1 MCIRDSDGVP
11 CLLKR
16 RASAASRRSGGRFEG
31 WLACAGYVM
40 VVPCI
45 TRFRSSAFAGQA
57 LLSLPVGQ
65 GPDLGVASAQRI
77 LER

>member
-1 MCIRDSDGVP
+1 
-11 CLLKR
+11 
-16 RASAASRRSGGRFEG
+16 
-31 WLACAGYVM
+31 M

-57 LLSLPVGQ
+57 LLSMPVGQ

-77 LER
+77 LERVAEAFDCRGGEDWLLTHAACEPAGPPLLVVE